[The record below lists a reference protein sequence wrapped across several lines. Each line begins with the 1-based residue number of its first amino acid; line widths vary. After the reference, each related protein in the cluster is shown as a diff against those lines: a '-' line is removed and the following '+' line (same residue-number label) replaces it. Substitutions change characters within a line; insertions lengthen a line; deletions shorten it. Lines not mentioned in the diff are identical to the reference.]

1 MIEEEG
7 DGGVVQP
14 TVAAKRTSSSSSS
27 RRSRA
32 SSAAARRRVASA
44 STGKQAPP
52 PPPLPPSGVSVVAH
66 TSTIGVSVDAMMIMR
81 ELAESRQ
88 ETIRAKDQLIQ
99 ILMTNSRLPAAVSGP

>member
-66 TSTIGVSVDAMMIMR
+66 TIGVSVDAMMIMR